1 MHEVVGMGE
10 LPEPWHSN
18 QMNLLTEH
26 IRLLTEYGSSFKMM
40 DNNEGNLSDQT
51 LDIENIVLFLQA
63 LSLSKSQLGRQ
74 THLMNSIPQICIFSE
89 CGRKMQI

>member
-26 IRLLTEYGSSFKMM
+26 IRLLTEYSSSFKMM
-40 DNNEGNLSDQT
+40 DNNEGSLSD
-51 LDIENIVLFLQA
+51 
-63 LSLSKSQLGRQ
+63 
-74 THLMNSIPQICIFSE
+74 
-89 CGRKMQI
+89 